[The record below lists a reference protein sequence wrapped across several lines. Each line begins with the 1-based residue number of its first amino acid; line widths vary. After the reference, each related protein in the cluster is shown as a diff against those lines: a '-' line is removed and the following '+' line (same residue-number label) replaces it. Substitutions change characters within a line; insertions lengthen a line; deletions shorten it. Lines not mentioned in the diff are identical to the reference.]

1 MSHPMTTSNDGAE
14 PRMKVYVAVWL
25 GMILIV
31 AIEAALVYAR
41 VNSGTLF
48 AALLVLAFLEAAVA
62 LRYFMHLKYEVPLLF
77 WTLIPGLLLAFLMM
91 NQFWADAA
99 RLNTLRF
106 PVP

>member
-1 MSHPMTTSNDGAE
+1 MTLETGTG
-14 PRMKVYVAVWL
+14 PTLRVYVLVWL
-25 GMILIV
+25 GLIAIV
-31 AIEAALVYAR
+31 AIEAMLVHAH
-41 VNSGTLF
+41 VSNGTLL
-48 AALLVLAFLEAAVA
+48 ASLLVLAFLEAAVA

-77 WTLIPGLLLAFLMM
+77 WTLIPGLLLAFAMM